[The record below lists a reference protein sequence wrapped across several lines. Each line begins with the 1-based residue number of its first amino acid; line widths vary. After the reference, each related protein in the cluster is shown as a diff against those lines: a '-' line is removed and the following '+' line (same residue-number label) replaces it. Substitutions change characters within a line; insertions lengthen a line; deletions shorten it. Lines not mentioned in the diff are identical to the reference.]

1 MKAREQSTRVPW
13 LSKAWEEARLQTLQ
27 NPLLNLGVH
36 KLPLPGSVSFL
47 SLWENLGNKGTCDPS
62 PNSGCLRDWKPGK
75 VVWWVKVLAVKSG
88 DLSSIPRVG
97 GENPLLEVVLWFSYL
112 CCGTDVNTHTHVIKL
127 KIKSQND

>member
-13 LSKAWEEARLQTLQ
+13 LSKAWEEARLQALQ
-27 NPLLNLGVH
+27 SPLLNLGVC
-36 KLPLPGSVSFL
+36 KLSPPESVSFL
-47 SLWENLGNKGTCDPS
+47 SLWENLGNNGTCDPS
-62 PNSGCLRDWKPGK
+62 PNSGRLRDWKPGK

-112 CCGTDVNTHTHVIKL
+112 CCGTGVNTHTHVIKL